1 LAYFVIVY
9 FFSSTSGAFLIKEI
23 KNKTFGSHL
32 PRIKLWKKLG
42 TKNVFFQQQQ
52 NKQPVVKV
60 TS

>member
-1 LAYFVIVY
+1 M
-9 FFSSTSGAFLIKEI
+9 

-32 PRIKLWKKLG
+32 PRIKLWKKPG
-42 TKNVFFQQQQ
+42 IKKVFSQQQQ